1 MLEKGALQDLPLVL
15 YQLSQRGDSVGL
27 VAQLAGLSP
36 IYYMILVLLQTMPDD
51 IYIHVSSVHRKG
63 RSVTEA
69 GNVASVGCASSTDAL
84 IQSSKRVQPS
94 RV

>member
-1 MLEKGALQDLPLVL
+1 MQCIQNRQCCEKGALHDLPLVL

-51 IYIHVSSVHRKG
+51 IY
-63 RSVTEA
+63 TCE
-69 GNVASVGCASSTDAL
+69 
-84 IQSSKRVQPS
+84 
-94 RV
+94 